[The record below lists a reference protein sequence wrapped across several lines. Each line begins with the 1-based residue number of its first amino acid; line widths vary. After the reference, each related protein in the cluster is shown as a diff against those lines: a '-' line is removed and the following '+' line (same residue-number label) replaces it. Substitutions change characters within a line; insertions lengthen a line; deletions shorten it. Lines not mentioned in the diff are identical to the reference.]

1 VQQLPQ
7 PIYHPPPPTHHLAAV
22 APPTTQP
29 LYHQQRQQYSHHS
42 QALSTGGASPQQQ
55 QLQATQAAMPASIT
69 PEQLQAL
76 NVFVS
81 NLPAEV
87 TNARLA
93 ALFSRFG
100 SVVSARVMTKGR
112 TGLSR
117 GFGFVLMADQ
127 AAADA
132 AMASSGAFVVASD
145 TRSGALTLVP
155 LTQLGPALASTVT
168 PLEVRLASASVRLPG
183 APTAT
188 VILRN
193 LPRDATA
200 AHVRAFALCLLP
212 PPVPLTNGPNAG
224 SGVAD
229 LVSSAASVCLAL
241 QRAKIT
247 VRGDRGSGG
256 VVAQISLPSSADAE
270 AVAFACHG
278 RIFVDATDALAAAAA
293 AAAAPLGP
301 SSEPAGGRQVPCHI
315 RPYERLVRPV
325 LPRHVVEARV
335 MITAGEQWTGDAH
348 LAQQT
353 AHATGLHAPAITP
366 LPLVAPPLVTGA
378 QILASGSSDLS
389 QPTAPP
395 VAVAAYQAASSVS
408 AASIS
413 ASPAQPTGP
422 PLPPPAISGAWFVA
436 GPSAGGMVPAP
447 VVPVGSYPS
456 ASVVAA
462 ATSVAPVGAADATTA
477 AAAGKAAAAGGA
489 VGAPPMVVWY
499 LPMPQQ
505 QL

>member
-1 VQQLPQ
+1 MQLPQ
-7 PIYHPPPPTHHLAAV
+7 PIYYPPTHHLVAA
-22 APPTTQP
+22 TTQP
-29 LYHQQRQQYSHHS
+29 
-42 QALSTGGASPQQQ
+42 AQQQ
-55 QLQATQAAMPASIT
+55 QQQHLHQQGLPTGATQQQRLHAAQAAMPASIT

-200 AHVRAFALCLLP
+200 AHVRAFAMCLLP
-212 PPVPLTNGPNAG
+212 PPVPIAGSNAG
-224 SGVAD
+224 GGVTD
-229 LVSSAASVCLAL
+229 LGSSAASVCLAL

-293 AAAAPLGP
+293 AAAAAPLGP
-301 SSEPAGGRQVPCHI
+301 SSEPAGGRQVLCHI

-335 MITAGEQWTGDAH
+335 VITAGEQWTGDA
-348 LAQQT
+348 LLTQQAAQ
-353 AHATGLHAPAITP
+353 ATGLHAPAITP
-366 LPLVAPPLVTGA
+366 LPLVTPPPPVAGSQIPAVGSSELPRTAAPP
-378 QILASGSSDLS
+378 
-389 QPTAPP
+389 PP
-395 VAVAAYQAASSVS
+395 VAVAAAYLGASGVS
-408 AASIS
+408 AASVS
-413 ASPAQPTGP
+413 APPPLPAGP
-422 PLPPPAISGAWFVA
+422 PLPAPAISGAWLVA
-436 GPSAGGMVPAP
+436 GPGAGGMVPAP